1 MIGHRNEPLMTRLF
15 VFWFCLLLLP
25 AVCEANGISVQT
37 DLATGI
43 AGTSATVHGLVSGGL
58 DTVAV
63 TVEFGTTP
71 ALGQQQS
78 AGTAPAGFSAVAVS
92 AVLSGLPAGQTVYYR
107 FTAQSASAS
116 AQGSTRTFTTL
127 VAPVPGPPTIL
138 SATPVAVGGTFARI
152 VARIDPHLM
161 GTTVTANSRLSFF
174 AQADSPISGDSP
186 AEVELTFHGLAR
198 SQQYSYE
205 IVATNALG
213 TARLAGTFSTVEN
226 APPTAGHSYGNV
238 VRGDTVLV
246 SLPIAD
252 EDNDPLSFSIETPPA
267 FGTVTYLGGRIAYT
281 AGREYRWYDFLK
293 YVVRD
298 AFGAEAHGTVS
309 LTNPFLSTEGSYD
322 AALVNR
328 STGKADGML
337 KVVIGRQGEFTGVL
351 WNAGI
356 RYPLRGSFR
365 FGGRFDQRMGEPGR
379 AIRVQLTID
388 RNTGAPTGTVS
399 GITQTWSVQ
408 GGVRSGYYHF
418 PSVRRFTTELDAP
431 ASPRN
436 RAGHG
441 WAVVTVSP
449 SGVARFAGQFAN
461 GERLLASAVV
471 RQDLSLLLPVA
482 PSSGF
487 AVLHIFLFAT
497 SAYDL
502 SGDVFPFTPPTD
514 PFTASLPRPAING
527 SRYSPPDIT
536 HGLLR
541 FLDDFPPVITLK
553 FSADTPFFP
562 SGAQVLFGLH
572 PNVAFVSEDGI
583 NGPFTMEMT
592 AHTGLGVFFGR
603 VAFPD
608 HRVARF
614 QGVFL
619 QKRNVGSGLFYGVP
633 YGKSSAVGAVE
644 LAPFAGPSAS
654 N

>member
-1 MIGHRNEPLMTRLF
+1 MTRLF
-15 VFWFCLLLLP
+15 IFWFCLLLLP
-25 AVCEANGISVQT
+25 AACEANGISVQT
-37 DLATGI
+37 DVATGI
-43 AGTSATVHGLVSGGL
+43 AATSATVNGLVSGGL

-78 AGTAPAGFSAVAVS
+78 AGTAPAGFNAVAVS

-161 GTTVTANSRLSFF
+161 GTRVTASSRLSFF
-174 AQADSPISGDSP
+174 AQAASPISGDSP
-186 AEVELTFHGLAR
+186 VEVELTFRGLAR

-226 APPTAGHSYGNV
+226 APPTAGDSYGEV
-238 VRGDTVLV
+238 VRGATTSVF
-246 SLPIAD
+246 LPIAD
-252 EDNDPLSFSIETPPA
+252 EDNEPLSFVIEKPPA

-309 LTNPFLSTEGSYD
+309 LTNPFLSTAGSYD

-328 STGKADGML
+328 ATGKADGVL
-337 KVVIGRQGEFTGVL
+337 RVVIGRQGEFTGVL

-388 RNTGAPTGTVS
+388 RNTGVPTGTVS
-399 GITQTWSVQ
+399 GITQMWTVR
-408 GGVRSGYYHF
+408 GGLRSGLYSD
-418 PSVRRFTTELDAP
+418 PSVRRFTTEFDAP
-431 ASPRN
+431 ASPRH

-449 SGVARFAGQFAN
+449 SGVARFAGKFAN
-461 GERLLASAVV
+461 GERLLASTVV
-471 RQDLSLLLPVA
+471 RRDLSLLLPVA

-487 AVLHIFLFAT
+487 AVLHIFLF
-497 SAYDL
+497 SSPAYDL
-502 SGDVFPFTPPTD
+502 SGDVFPFTPPT
-514 PFTASLPRPAING
+514 TAASLPRPAING

-541 FLDDFPPVITLK
+541 FPEDFPPVINLK

-562 SGAQVLFGLH
+562 SGAQVLFGLQ
-572 PNVAFVSEDGI
+572 PNGTFVSDIGI
-583 NGPFTMEMT
+583 NGPFTVELT
-592 AHTGLGVFFGR
+592 ANTGLGVFFGR

-619 QKRNVGSGLFYGVP
+619 QKRNGGSGLFYGVP
-633 YGKSSAVGAVE
+633 DGKSSAVGAVE
-644 LAPFAGPSAS
+644 LAPYAGPSAS